1 MARHEKSRQP
11 FSGEPLSAK
20 IRVRMGKDGKPEI
33 VRPETKVTPTTEP
46 AERPPQPEDPNP
58 FTGHGPYAGI

>member
-11 FSGEPLSAK
+11 LSGEPLSAK
-20 IRVRMGKDGKPEI
+20 VRVRKGADGKPEI
-33 VRPETKVTPTTEP
+33 VRPKKKTASATEP

-58 FTGHGPYAGI
+58 FAGHGPYAGI